1 MKSEYE
7 NNKIII
13 NKSDLTKLNQ
23 LINCFR
29 VPLIRDHKKIE
40 SLINM
45 RIKGNILDEQ
55 YKKEYKEIVTDCK
68 KKLMIFKN
76 KFIELYIINEI
87 YKKLKDT
94 SIILYSNV
102 SFDDVLSGI
111 EHGLKINIL
120 PINIFDDIIN
130 FNSSKLIKT
139 IAHFKF
145 DLVVSSENDISKK
158 EITNIKAINDKIKN
172 QRKIREKCMIKEKKI

>member
-1 MKSEYE
+1 MKNEYE

-13 NKSDLTKLNQ
+13 NKADLIKLNH
-23 LINCFR
+23 IVNCLR

-111 EHGLKINIL
+111 EYGLKINIL

-145 DLVVSSENDISKK
+145 DLVVSSENDISKI
-158 EITNIKAINDKIKN
+158 ERLRIKTIDDKIKN
-172 QRKIREKCMIKEKKI
+172 QRETYEKCIIKEKKI